1 MEFKLNLDYQESALL
16 YIQNEKLAEEIQN
29 NIQFVEKY
37 YGDVDSRYKEVEEQQ
52 IVYKQLGIIAFSCVE
67 ALWKGIV
74 MAVNK
79 NCVKR
84 NFSYKTCKY
93 KQYETT
99 AKINHAS
106 VDEVLDHLVNMRL
119 LYVHPFERNT
129 IEELQHLR
137 NHVHLTRTIT
147 DEVDPKIFDKT
158 FVENMLRLY
167 YVTLNQLNSC
177 NWYFS
182 ETNPCLKEMDEDEY
196 ESTRRG
202 TEKNILYLRSI
213 NIKIRVLR
221 AMKRG

>member
-67 ALWKGIV
+67 ALWKGIIV

-202 TEKNILYLRSI
+202 TEKNILPKKYLMLVMLCTI
-213 NIKIRVLR
+213 ILR
-221 AMKRG
+221 